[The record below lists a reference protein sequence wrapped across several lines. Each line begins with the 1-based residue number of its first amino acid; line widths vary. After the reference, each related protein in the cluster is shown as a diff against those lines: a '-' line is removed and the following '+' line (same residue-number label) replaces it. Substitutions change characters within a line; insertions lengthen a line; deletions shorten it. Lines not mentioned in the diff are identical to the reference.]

1 MESVVAGETLR
12 ERRDHF
18 QVALASVADAVIAVD
33 SAGRVTYL
41 NPAAELVT
49 AWSADDA
56 VGLPLSRCFKI
67 VHDDSG
73 AALDSVFEAVRR
85 SSDKIEHASHTAL
98 VNRRGILVPIE
109 CSASPIRDGGNA
121 FAGVVIVFRD
131 VGGRRAAERAHEQ
144 LEGPYALHLWA
155 GPLGVA
161 TAALLR
167 GAREHHVPCL
177 ELRAR

>member
-1 MESVVAGETLR
+1 MESVVVGETLR

-49 AWSADDA
+49 AWSAADA

-73 AALDSVFEAVRR
+73 RRPRQRVRGG
-85 SSDKIEHASHTAL
+85 SSI
-98 VNRRGILVPIE
+98 
-109 CSASPIRDGGNA
+109 
-121 FAGVVIVFRD
+121 
-131 VGGRRAAERAHEQ
+131 GR
-144 LEGPYALHLWA
+144 
-155 GPLGVA
+155 
-161 TAALLR
+161 
-167 GAREHHVPCL
+167 
-177 ELRAR
+177 